1 MTRIALSRLTRTLG
15 TTVAVN
21 DVSLEIESG
30 ELFFLL
36 GPSGC
41 GKTTL
46 LNLIAGLETPDSGTI
61 HFDDRD
67 VTALPTERRNAVLC
81 FQSYALFPHLTVEKN
96 VRFGLEVRKLS
107 AATSSKRVE
116 EVLELVQLGPFR
128 RRRPAELSGGQ
139 QQRVA
144 LARALAVDPSCLL
157 LDEPLSNL
165 DAHLRQEMR
174 SEIRRVCKAAGY
186 TTVYVTHDQ
195 KEALS
200 MADRIAVLNAGRIVQ
215 VGTARELFERPST
228 AFVAEF
234 ISHSNVLSGHIVEP
248 GELTR
253 VRTPAGDLLVEKKA
267 LRSTGNGV
275 TLAIRPDRLAIVP
288 PGADAGPTP
297 LAGQLLESN
306 FLGDSSEHW
315 VKVGESS
322 LRVTHSPPL
331 FELQRDVVLRVDPA
345 QIMVVDA

>member
-1 MTRIALSRLTRTLG
+1 MTQIRLTGLTRTLG

-21 DVSLEIESG
+21 DVSLEIRSG

-46 LNLIAGLETPDSGTI
+46 LNLIAGLEPADAGKI
-61 HFDDRD
+61 HFDERD
-67 VTALPTERRNAVLC
+67 VTLLATEQRSAVLC

-107 AATSSKRVE
+107 ASTSSERVE

-144 LARALAVDPSCLL
+144 LARALAVKPSCLL

-174 SEIRRVCKAAGY
+174 GEIRRVCKAAGY

-200 MADRIAVLNAGRIVQ
+200 MADRIAVMNGGQIAQ
-215 VGTARELFERPST
+215 VGTARELFERPNT

-234 ISHSNVLSGHIVEP
+234 ISHSNVLRGRIVER

-253 VRTPAGDLLVEKKA
+253 VRTPAGDLLVEARA
-267 LRSTGNGV
+267 LRSASEDV
-275 TLAIRPDRLAIVP
+275 TLAIRPDRLTIVRG
-288 PGADAGPTP
+288 GAAAGPAP
-297 LAGQLLESN
+297 LRGELVESN

-315 VKVGESS
+315 IKIGEAS

-331 FELQRDVVLRVDPA
+331 FELERGVVLRVDPS

>member
-1 MTRIALSRLTRTLG
+1 MTQIRLSGLTRTLG

-21 DVSLEIESG
+21 DVSLEIPSG

-46 LNLIAGLETPDSGTI
+46 LNLIAGLETPDQGQI
-61 HFDDRD
+61 YFGEQD
-67 VTALPTERRNAVLC
+67 VTLLPTERRNAVLC
-81 FQSYALFPHLTVEKN
+81 FQSYALFPHLSVEKN

-107 AATSSKRVE
+107 AATSSERVE

-128 RRRPAELSGGQ
+128 KRRPAELSGGQ

-144 LARALAVDPSCLL
+144 LARALAVKPSCLL

-200 MADRIAVLNAGRIVQ
+200 MADRIAVMNAGRIAQ

-234 ISHSNVLSGHIVEP
+234 ISHSNVLSGRIVER

-253 VRTPAGDLLVEKKA
+253 VRTPAGDLLVQKGA
-267 LRSTGNGV
+267 LRSASDEV
-275 TLAIRPDRLAIVP
+275 TLAIRPDRLAIVQ
-288 PGADAGPTP
+288 GKAEAGPVP
-297 LAGQLLESN
+297 LRGQLLESN
-306 FLGDSSEHW
+306 FLGDTSEHW
-315 VKVGESS
+315 VKVGDAS

-331 FELQRDVVLRVDPA
+331 FELERDVVLRVEPA

>member
-1 MTRIALSRLTRTLG
+1 MTQIRLSGLSRTLG
-15 TTVAVN
+15 NTLAVN
-21 DVSLEIESG
+21 DVSLEIQSG

-46 LNLIAGLETPDSGTI
+46 LNLIAGLEFPDKGHI
-61 HFDDRD
+61 HFGDQD
-67 VTALPTERRNAVLC
+67 VTLLPTERRNAVLC

-107 AATSSKRVE
+107 AATSNERVE
-116 EVLELVQLGPFR
+116 EVLDLVQLEPFR

-144 LARALAVDPSCLL
+144 LARALAVKPSCLL

-165 DAHLRQEMR
+165 DAQLRQEMR
-174 SEIRRVCKAAGY
+174 GEIRRVCKAAGY

-200 MADRIAVLNAGRIVQ
+200 MADRIAVMSAGRIVQ
-215 VGTARELFERPST
+215 VGTARELFERPTT

-234 ISHSNVLSGHIVEP
+234 ISHSNVLGGQIIERGP
-248 GELTR
+248 LTR
-253 VRTPAGDLLVEKKA
+253 VRTPAGDLLVEAKA
-267 LRSTGNGV
+267 LRDQSDRV
-275 TLAIRPDRLAIVP
+275 TLAIRPDRLSLVLGDA
-288 PGADAGPTP
+288 AAGPTP
-297 LAGQLLESN
+297 LRGELIETS

-315 VKVGESS
+315 IKVGDTS
-322 LRVTHSPPL
+322 LRATHSPPL
-331 FELQRDVVLRVDPA
+331 FELPREVVLRVDPG